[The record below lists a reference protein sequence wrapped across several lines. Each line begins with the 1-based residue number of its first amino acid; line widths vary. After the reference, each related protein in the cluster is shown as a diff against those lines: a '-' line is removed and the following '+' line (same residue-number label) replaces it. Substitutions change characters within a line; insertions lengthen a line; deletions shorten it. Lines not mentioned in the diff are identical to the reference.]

1 MTATAR
7 LGWGDPQGLDLT
19 FRASEV
25 MATAFIAVKLVTTT
39 GAEGTVAIAG
49 DGEEAIGILQN
60 TAAAVGDAVQVRVSG
75 TTKVSANGAFSIGD
89 LLNSGA
95 ADGQLDTKG
104 STEHAICKALEEAT
118 AANDL
123 VLALI
128 RPIYV

>member
-7 LGWGDPQGLDLT
+7 LGWGDPQGVDLT
-19 FRASEV
+19 FIASEV
-25 MATAFIAVKLVTTT
+25 MSTAFIAVKLVTTS
-39 GAEGTVAIAG
+39 GAEGQIAIAG
-49 DGEEAIGILQN
+49 DGEEAIGILQE
-60 TAAAVGDAVQVRVSG
+60 TAGTIGDAVRVRVSG

-89 LLNSGA
+89 LLNSA
-95 ADGQLDTKG
+95 ASDGQLDTKG

-128 RPIYV
+128 RPVYV